1 MLDTAK
7 LGEII
12 SAIKLRN
19 GTAIGPPKKIILTA
33 VEDAIEATEE
43 LRHQLFSQIQLED
56 GPLKSPCWIFL
67 GIQNSSGYGQLL
79 RNGEFRA
86 AHRVSWLIHNG
97 PIPDGLWVLHACDQP
112 SCCAPDHLWLG
123 SQQENIAD
131 MLAKRRKQAASNVR
145 ISIAQIVAA
154 VTGKPRQ
161 KFLRR
166 L

>member
-19 GTAIGPPKKIILTA
+19 GTAIGPPKKIVLTKSDD
-33 VEDAIEATEE
+33 EIEATSE

-67 GIQNSSGYGQLL
+67 GIHNTAGYGSLL
-79 RNGEFRA
+79 RNGEFIA
-86 AHRVSWLIHNG
+86 AHRLSYQLHHG

-112 SCCAPDHLWLG
+112 SCCAPDHLLACARFRRHRVRCFDGAGGG
-123 SQQENIAD
+123 SWRD
-131 MLAKRRKQAASNVR
+131 GSLRAS
-145 ISIAQIVAA
+145 SS
-154 VTGKPRQ
+154 
-161 KFLRR
+161 LR
-166 L
+166 LCG

>member
-1 MLDTAK
+1 MVDVDK
-7 LGEII
+7 LSEII
-12 SAIKLRN
+12 SNIRLRN

-43 LRHQLFSQIQLED
+43 LCHQPFSQIQLED

-97 PIPDGLWVLHACDQP
+97 L
-112 SCCAPDHLWLG
+112 LG
-123 SQQENIAD
+123 KYAGGAWS
-131 MLAKRRKQAASNVR
+131 
-145 ISIAQIVAA
+145 
-154 VTGKPRQ
+154 
-161 KFLRR
+161 
-166 L
+166 